1 MVKNISL
8 NQQVFLGLRYNTSA
22 KIFEALFT
30 VFYGLFMARMLGP
43 SVFGVLAMASVFTGV
58 SALLTDFGT
67 GDAII
72 RHDEERTD
80 GKFLSSIFWLNAS
93 IGLILAMVFVL
104 LSGPIAKFFGQ
115 NIIQTIIIVNSIN
128 IVFSAMSNVPR
139 SLIRKRLDFKSIFY
153 HRLIILPASGVV
165 GVIMVFNGFGIW
177 SIVAQQIIM
186 TTGGTILFIYFSRWI
201 PSFILNRQHI
211 REIFHFSSYLSA
223 TKFLNYFTKKG
234 DLFLIGKF
242 LGDYQLG
249 IYSKGYQLTV
259 QMLKTINGMIIG
271 VLFPSISIIK
281 DNKKKL
287 RSIFIDVSKIL
298 FTVYGFI
305 FLIGLFYSEQL
316 VNLALGIK
324 WSELAP
330 LIPIFLLL
338 ALFFALS
345 SIASHFLKALG
356 ETKILFNIVIYTS
369 FFTLLA
375 FVIGMN
381 WGIVG
386 VAIGY
391 LLATILLTV
400 IAVYK
405 SLKKLEIP
413 LTNYLFIFNKELL
426 VFFISGLFM
435 KIFIENVFYHSQI
448 GQLFAGIIFASLLQ
462 LLYHFYSNTF
472 LFRSAKSFL
481 FSK

>member
-1 MVKNISL
+1 M
-8 NQQVFLGLRYNTSA
+8 
-22 KIFEALFT
+22 
-30 VFYGLFMARMLGP
+30 
-43 SVFGVLAMASVFTGV
+43 
-58 SALLTDFGT
+58 DF
-67 GDAII
+67 
-72 RHDEERTD
+72 R
-80 GKFLSSIFWLNAS
+80 
-93 IGLILAMVFVL
+93 
-104 LSGPIAKFFGQ
+104 
-115 NIIQTIIIVNSIN
+115 
-128 IVFSAMSNVPR
+128 
-139 SLIRKRLDFKSIFY
+139 SIFY
-153 HRLIILPASGVV
+153 QRLIILPASGVV

-186 TTGGTILFIYFSRWI
+186 TTVGTILFIYFSRWI
-201 PSFILNRQHI
+201 PSFVLNRQHI

-242 LGDYQLG
+242 LGDYELG

-259 QMLKTINGMIIG
+259 KMLKTINGIIIG

-287 RSIFIDVSKIL
+287 RSIFIDVSKIS
-298 FTVYGFI
+298 FTIYGFI

-316 VNLALGIK
+316 VNLVLGIK

-386 VAIGY
+386 VATGY
-391 LLATILLTV
+391 LFATILLSVTA
-400 IAVYK
+400 IYK
-405 SLKKLEIP
+405 SLEKLEIP

-426 VFFISGLFM
+426 VFFISALFM
-435 KIFIENVFYHSQI
+435 KFFIENVFYHSQI
-448 GQLFAGIIFASLLQ
+448 GQLLAGIIFASLLQ
-462 LLYHFYSNTF
+462 FLYHFYSNTF
-472 LFRSAKSFL
+472 LFRSAKTFL